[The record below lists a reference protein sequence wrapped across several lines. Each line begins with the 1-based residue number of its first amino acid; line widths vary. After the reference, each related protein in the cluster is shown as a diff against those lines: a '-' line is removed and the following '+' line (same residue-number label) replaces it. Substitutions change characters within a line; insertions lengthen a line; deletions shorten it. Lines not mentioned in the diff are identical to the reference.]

1 MGSKLFLAP
10 VRHPAL
16 VQLAERYIQ
25 VVLAGLRRALQ
36 ITPDAICQW
45 DEYLEQVVHSPN
57 SRVIRLQGYTPVQLL
72 FGYSPRY
79 SNSLILPDD
88 SVQQDVITDQIATV
102 GIDSGELETRNYF
115 NRLANLDEHR
125 ERAIQIKIETA
136 AKARRKSALP
146 RASPREGDLV
156 LLRRLAIATQH
167 GRKLKPRWEGL
178 YRLFGCRFMD
188 IQGGC
193 IHGIRKERLEDST

>member
-1 MGSKLFLAP
+1 MAP
-10 VRHPAL
+10 VRHPAS
-16 VQLAERYIQ
+16 VQLAERYVQ

-45 DEYLEQVVHSPN
+45 DEYLEQVVHGPN
-57 SRVIRLQGYTPVQLL
+57 SRIICLQGYTPVQLL

-79 SNSLILPDD
+79 SNSSILPDG
-88 SVQQDVITDQIATV
+88 SVRQDVIADQNATV

-125 ERAIQIKIETA
+125 QWAIRIKIRTA

-146 RASPREGDLV
+146 RASPREEDLV
-156 LLRRLAIATQH
+156 LLRRLALATQH
-167 GRKLKPRWEGL
+167 GRKLELRWEGP

-188 IQGGC
+188 NQGGC
-193 IHGIRKERLEDST
+193 IYGIRKERLDDST